1 MLDERTTTRED
12 GGPSHDGP
20 PSAAD
25 HGGRDRPVALV
36 LGASRGL
43 GFLIAQELGRRGHDL
58 AVVARSADGLE
69 AARGDLEAT
78 GATVLTLPADLASRP
93 SAEPVVETAVT
104 QLGRLDVVV
113 ANAGII
119 QVAPVRAL
127 TAQDVAD
134 AHDAIFWSAV
144 YPVMAAV
151 DVMRRR
157 GGGRVIVISSI
168 GGKIPTPR
176 LLPYTAAKFATV
188 GFAESLRTEAGRD
201 GISVTTVVPG
211 LMRTGSTRNA
221 LVGGDR
227 ERELRW
233 FTTLASLPLLSMDA
247 GAAARRIVAGG
258 LAGRPEVVLTPAA
271 KVGLRVHGIAPGLT
285 KRALAL
291 VDRLLPAPG
300 DEPPEPGHTLPE
312 QPWWQRML
320 TTLDRGAA
328 VRHHELDDET
338 PRR

>member
-1 MLDERTTTRED
+1 MADDGTRRNGSD
-12 GGPSHDGP
+12 GG
-20 PSAAD
+20 
-25 HGGRDRPVALV
+25 GGGDRPVALV

-43 GFLIAQELGRRGHDL
+43 GFLVAQELGRRGHDL

-78 GATVLTLPADLASRP
+78 GARVVTLPADLASRP
-93 SAEPVVETAVT
+93 GAESVVEAADRSF
-104 QLGRLDVVV
+104 GRLDVVV

-119 QVAPVRAL
+119 QVAPLRAL
-127 TAQDVAD
+127 DAQDLAD

-144 YPVMAAV
+144 YPVLAALPIL
-151 DVMRRR
+151 RR
-157 GGGRVIVISSI
+157 GGGGRVVVITSI

-221 LVGGDR
+221 LVGGNR
-227 ERELRW
+227 EAELRW
-233 FTTLASLPLLSMDA
+233 FTALASLPLLSMDA

-285 KRALAL
+285 QRALTL

-300 DEPPEPGHTLPE
+300 DDPPQPGHTLPE
-312 QPWWQRML
+312 QPWWQRLL
-320 TTLDRGAA
+320 TTLDRRAA